1 MDPCSPQSFLSADT
15 GHVCARP
22 LTEEHKCAGGGVGLG
37 PFLCS
42 LRLWMFRTAL
52 GEFLV
57 SSVPFTRAAGGR
69 VRDFADRRPRQL
81 ATGLE
86 GRTRLG
92 PTKRSPSSVP
102 LTREV
107 QTARALV
114 F

>member
-1 MDPCSPQSFLSADT
+1 
-15 GHVCARP
+15 
-22 LTEEHKCAGGGVGLG
+22 
-37 PFLCS
+37 
-42 LRLWMFRTAL
+42 MFRTAL